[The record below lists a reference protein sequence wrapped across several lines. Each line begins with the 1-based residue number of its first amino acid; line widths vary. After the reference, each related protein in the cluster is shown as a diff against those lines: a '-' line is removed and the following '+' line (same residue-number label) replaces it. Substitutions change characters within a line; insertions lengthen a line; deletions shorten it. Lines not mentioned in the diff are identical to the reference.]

1 MWAIRLLKSKTCR
14 GDLRLLPIPLDLEVE
29 DMRELPKITTLEVFL
44 AAAARI
50 LACIKQTESR
60 NTAE

>member
-1 MWAIRLLKSKTCR
+1 
-14 GDLRLLPIPLDLEVE
+14 
-29 DMRELPKITTLEVFL
+29 MRELPKITTLEVFL
-44 AAAARI
+44 AAAVRI